1 MFMEPEPEEE
11 PIIHTWNNQRLD
23 KLFTVSYPPNLDR
36 VLCRHYY
43 QSRQGRRFA
52 DWEELIINRDPRRER
67 DLRED
72 LLFRDQEH
80 GQPYIELE
88 RFCQPGFF
96 RTVNQRINDHLFRG
110 AKLFKPYYPL
120 GEEYHFQSTA
130 VDTSGLWNDLEPTC
144 PRQLINKIR
153 NFQLFLR
160 AFIRHSLNI
169 RATKEVLLKE
179 LDYDYPEGTRE
190 WTAYDDTIETTKKRW
205 TYIQDVNSIKRFVVR
220 LAAYEEV
227 FDRQRYYLVRQSA
240 CIDTLLY
247 RAFGEREDRPDLRLD
262 IGIVDIIASYLSNEV
277 HHLTAQQAVEN
288 PRLRSRDVDDNFFH
302 SSNLIHARGDN
313 TPLGN
318 WGVSTLF
325 LAFGTYRDLYDH
337 RSPDY
342 RVATEVDGIKFDLV
356 RGCMQ
361 DVEDYM
367 SVLSF
372 DNLPDDAQDCRCPF
386 TDYIISRSKQEVPE
400 GLIMPIAWFE
410 DTLVATQLRRI

>member
-67 DLRED
+67 YLRED
-72 LLFRDQEH
+72 LLFRDQEE

-88 RFCQPGFF
+88 RFCPSGFF
-96 RTVNQRINDHLFRG
+96 RTVNQRINDHLYRG
-110 AKLFKPYYPL
+110 TNLFKPYYPL
-120 GEEYHFQSTA
+120 GEEYHFQTTQ
-130 VDTSGLWNDLEPTC
+130 VDIGGLWHDKEPTF
-144 PRQLINKIR
+144 PRELISKLR

-160 AFIRHSLNI
+160 ALIRHSLGI
-169 RATKEVLLKE
+169 RATKEALLKE

-190 WTAYDDTIETTKKRW
+190 WTAYDDTLDTTKKRY
-205 TYIQDVNSIKRFVVR
+205 TFIRDVNSIKRFVDR

-227 FDRQRYYLVRQSA
+227 FDRQRYYLVRQGA
-240 CIDTLLY
+240 CIDALLI
-247 RAFGEREDRPDLRLD
+247 AFGERVDRPDLRLD
-262 IGIVDIIASYLSNEV
+262 IGVVDIIGSYLSHEV
-277 HHLTAQQAVEN
+277 YQFAVQQTADL
-288 PRLRSRDVDDNFFH
+288 PYSRTRVDSNFFH

-318 WGVSTLF
+318 WGVSTLR
-325 LAFGTYRDLYDH
+325 LAFNTYRNLYNWTT
-337 RSPDY
+337 PDC
-342 RVATEVDGIKFDLV
+342 RVSTEVDGIQFDLV

-361 DVEDYM
+361 DVEEYM

-372 DNLPDDAQDCRCPF
+372 ENLPEDDLEKDLRSPW
-386 TDYIISRSKQEVPE
+386 TDLIISRSTEEVAE
-400 GLIMPIAWFE
+400 GLIVPIAWVD